1 METKDFSDV
10 DRLKS
15 AFLDAG
21 VEVQMSKEG
30 VALTA
35 GPNFDPSKLEGLS

>member
-1 METKDFSDV
+1 MKTKNFSQV

-15 AFLDAG
+15 ALLDAG

-30 VALTA
+30 VVLSA
-35 GPNFDPSKLEGLS
+35 GPNFDAYKLEALL